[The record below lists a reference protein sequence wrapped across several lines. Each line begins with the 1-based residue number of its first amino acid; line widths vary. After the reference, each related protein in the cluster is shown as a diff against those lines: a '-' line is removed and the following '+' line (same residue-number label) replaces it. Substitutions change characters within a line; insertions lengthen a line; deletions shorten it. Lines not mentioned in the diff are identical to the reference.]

1 MECGETEILYPVIT
15 FFAYY
20 IKKAIKGEG
29 RMKNRKEP
37 RFRVGETVVVTIY
50 GTVGKI
56 TKIKKLDGE
65 FLYEVNESE
74 GLFKEKA
81 LELLET
87 YDGYIFEQEQIDI
100 EYKFLF
106 GDLVIVKGYEEDLFK
121 VVGFRTE
128 IWRYKDDAWE
138 DVIYELMRITDGE
151 WLEADEDEITLVAD
165 EEQAEAFIKKY
176 GFVFPQKKDGKSKL
190 LNSPSY
196 KISWTD
202 QLLDYYNDYK
212 ALYLFFQDNAYK
224 KKMDHVLEQL
234 KNHANSHS
242 VVKEKE

>member
-1 MECGETEILYPVIT
+1 MYTVMMV
-15 FFAYY
+15 FAYH

-29 RMKNRKEP
+29 RMKKRKDP
-37 RFRVGETVVVTIY
+37 RFRVGDTVVVTIY

-56 TKIKKLDGE
+56 TDIKKLDGE

-81 LELLET
+81 LELLDS

-176 GFVFPQKKDGKSKL
+176 GFVFPQKKEGKVKFL
-190 LNSPSY
+190 HSPAFP
-196 KISWTD
+196 KPSWID
-202 QLLDYYNDYK
+202 QLLDHYNDYK
-212 ALYLFFQDNAYK
+212 TLYLLFQDSKYK
-224 KKMDHVLEQL
+224 NKMDYVLEQL
-234 KNHANSHS
+234 KTHTSS
-242 VVKEKE
+242 QFTVKEKE

>member
-1 MECGETEILYPVIT
+1 MKL
-15 FFAYY
+15 FAYH

-29 RMKNRKEP
+29 SMKKRKEP

-56 TKIKKLDGE
+56 TNIKKIDGE

-81 LELLET
+81 LELLDT

-176 GFVFPQKKDGKSKL
+176 GFVFPQKKEGKTKL
-190 LNSPSY
+190 LNSPTPREANW
-196 KISWTD
+196 ID
-202 QLLDYYNDYK
+202 HLLDHYNDYK
-212 ALYLFFQDNAYK
+212 TLYLLFQDSKYK
-224 KKMDHVLEQL
+224 KKMDYVLEQL
-234 KNHANSHS
+234 RNHVSS
-242 VVKEKE
+242 ESIVKEKE